1 MEAVEIPLV
10 ADNQTFATTI
20 NGTVYHL
27 SVIWRGEYWVLD
39 LADSNGSAII
49 SGMPMITGADL
60 LAQYRYINL
69 GFSLV
74 VLCDV
79 AGQETRRNSIS
90 ERSHIS
96 MFSRSNNVKKLDASL

>member
-39 LADSNGSAII
+39 LADSNGSVII

-60 LAQYRYINL
+60 LAQYRYMNL

-79 AGQETRRNSIS
+79 AGQENPTQFDLGAF
-90 ERSHIS
+90 SHLYV
-96 MFSRSNNVKKLDASL
+96 FTE

>member
-1 MEAVEIPLV
+1 MNAVEIPLV

-20 NGTVYHL
+20 NGALYHL
-27 SVIWRGEYWVLD
+27 SITWRGIYWVLD
-39 LADSNGSAII
+39 LADGNGATII

-60 LAQYRYINL
+60 LAQYRYMNL

-79 AGQETRRNSIS
+79 AGQENPTQFDLGTF
-90 ERSHIS
+90 SHLYV
-96 MFSRSNNVKKLDASL
+96 FTE

>member
-10 ADNQTFATTI
+10 DDNQTFATTI

-60 LAQYRYINL
+60 LAQYRYMNL

-79 AGQETRRNSIS
+79 AGQENPTQFDLGTF
-90 ERSHIS
+90 SHLYV
-96 MFSRSNNVKKLDASL
+96 FTE

>member
-1 MEAVEIPLV
+1 MKAVEIPLV

-20 NGTVYHL
+20 NGSVYHL

-49 SGMPMITGADL
+49 SGIPMITGADL
-60 LAQYRYINL
+60 LAQYRYMDL

-74 VLCDV
+74 VLCD
-79 AGQETRRNSIS
+79 GRRIRRNSIL
-90 ERSHIS
+90 ERSHTS
-96 MFSRSNNVKKLDASL
+96 MFLRSNNVEKLDASF

>member
-20 NGTVYHL
+20 NGTVYQL

-49 SGMPMITGADL
+49 SGIPMITGADL
-60 LAQYRYINL
+60 LAQYRYMNL

-79 AGQETRRNSIS
+79 AGQERRNSIL
-90 ERSHIS
+90 ERSHTS
-96 MFSRSNNVKKLDASL
+96 MFSRSNNVEKLDASL

>member
-1 MEAVEIPLV
+1 MKAVEIPLV

-20 NGTVYHL
+20 NGSVYHL

-49 SGMPMITGADL
+49 SGIPMITGADL
-60 LAQYRYINL
+60 LAQYRYMA
-69 GFSLV
+69 LV

-79 AGQETRRNSIS
+79 AGQENPTQFDLGTL
-90 ERSHIS
+90 SHLYV
-96 MFSRSNNVKKLDASL
+96 FTE

>member
-39 LADSNGSAII
+39 LADSNGSVII

-60 LAQYRYINL
+60 LAQYRYMNL

-79 AGQETRRNSIS
+79 AGQENPKQFDLGTF
-90 ERSHIS
+90 SHLYV
-96 MFSRSNNVKKLDASL
+96 FTE